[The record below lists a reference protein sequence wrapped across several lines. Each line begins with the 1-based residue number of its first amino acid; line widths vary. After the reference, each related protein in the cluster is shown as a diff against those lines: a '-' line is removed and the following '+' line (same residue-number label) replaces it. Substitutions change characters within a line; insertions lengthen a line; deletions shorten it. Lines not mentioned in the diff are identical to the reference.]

1 MHSET
6 LHRRSD
12 RRVARTILRCVVAAL
27 HPLRRRGELDLGFL
41 TLRAGLRPGRT
52 NGSGNRPI
60 RLKTTRSSEKNSFLI
75 PTFGSDRVASG
86 RYLANDKWP
95 KGESGHNIWLRGRE
109 HYDLF
114 TPSICKRWPVLTQ
127 ALQPSGPAVA

>member
-6 LHRRSD
+6 FLRPSD
-12 RRVARTILRCVVAAL
+12 RRVARTILRCIVAAL

-41 TLRAGLRPGRT
+41 TLRAGLRPGD
-52 NGSGNRPI
+52 NRPI
-60 RLKTTRSSEKNSFLI
+60 FLKTTPSSEKNRFLT

-95 KGESGHNIWLRGRE
+95 KGG
-109 HYDLF
+109 
-114 TPSICKRWPVLTQ
+114 KRP
-127 ALQPSGPAVA
+127 